1 MALEGVLAAPRFLE
15 KPWEAGYPLDPQPRP
30 RANLRGNVQLAA
42 PAPDCQA
49 KEAALCKEE
58 LQVEELDAP

>member
-1 MALEGVLAAPRFLE
+1 MN
-15 KPWEAGYPLDPQPRP
+15 PQPRP

-42 PAPDCQA
+42 PAPNCQA

>member
-1 MALEGVLAAPRFLE
+1 MALEGILAAPHSWRSPGRPDTL
-15 KPWEAGYPLDPQPRP
+15 LNPQPRP

>member
-1 MALEGVLAAPRFLE
+1 M
-15 KPWEAGYPLDPQPRP
+15 
-30 RANLRGNVQLAA
+30 QLAA
-42 PAPDCQA
+42 PAPDRQA